1 MAIPKHSPFTTWI
14 IPRLSLED
22 VDKLSIDDL
31 NKIKSNSYHDKFNE
45 LHTIVNKAKNELDKY
60 EINEKSIY
68 LRSKADY
75 FKGLKDPAYLGNKI
89 ERYSN
94 AWLKMFE
101 MLNHFGKEILN
112 KVEDKVEDK
121 SSLINTI
128 HIAELPGSM
137 ICATRHWIWQNYIRL
152 SNNKIRHEW
161 YGESWVDSTTTALK
175 DDYGLIAKYPEKW
188 FIGLEVGLNGDL
200 SDPRQIMY
208 VEKKAKELNP
218 LLIIASGDLGIDAS
232 VDYDEEERLN
242 LSAQFGQDITCLLS
256 LQPGGLMITKHY
268 MVTTDFMVSWVALL
282 TAFFTEFHLCKPSTS
297 RGRNSEIYFIGVNF
311 LGISEN
317 MRKILLEKV
326 TYLKTI
332 DMKDKDYAN
341 SLLTDE
347 QIGSKTI
354 MAIFK
359 ASQSRARNQQIYLS
373 FISRY
378 TAAGLKGDKSME
390 SQIYKTKRD
399 AIDYWMSNNQIIPIP
414 DNMKVIK

>member
-1 MAIPKHSPFTTWI
+1 MAIPKHSPFIKWT
-14 IPRLSLED
+14 IPRLSLD
-22 VDKLSIDDL
+22 NVDKLTIGEF
-31 NKIKSNSYHDKFNE
+31 NKIKNSSYHDKFNE
-45 LHTIVNKAKNELDKY
+45 LHTMVNKMKNELDKY
-60 EINEKSIY
+60 EKDPRSVY

-101 MLNHFGKEILN
+101 MLNYFGKEII
-112 KVEDKVEDK
+112 DKIPDK
-121 SSLINTI
+121 SLINTI

-137 ICATRHWIWQNYIRL
+137 ICATRHWIWQNYVRL
-152 SNNKIRHEW
+152 NNKIRHEW
-161 YGESWVDSTTTALK
+161 YGESWVDINTTALK
-175 DDYGLIAKYPEKW
+175 DDYGLIARYPEKW

-200 SDPRQIMY
+200 SDPRQIMH
-208 VEKKAKELNP
+208 VEKKSKELNP
-218 LLIIASGDLGIDAS
+218 LSIIASGDLGIDAS
-232 VDYDEEERLN
+232 IDYDEEERLN

-297 RGRNSEIYFIGVNF
+297 RSRNSEIYFIGVNF

-332 DMKDKDYAN
+332 NIKNKDYTN

-390 SQIYKTKRD
+390 SLIYKTKRD